1 MEHTVRAMCR
11 VYGVTASGYYA
22 WRRRRVSRRRFGAA
36 VLLNEIRRVH
46 RSSGQTYGSP
56 RIAAVLRAQGYRCGR
71 HRVARLMRQH
81 GIRARIMR
89 VYRRA
94 PGVHEFFEGI
104 QNARLKMIPIRM
116 NQIWVADLTY
126 LRVGR
131 RYWYLAA
138 VMDLYSRRIV
148 GWALGAQ
155 RNVDLTRRAL
165 RRALQRRGAPR
176 GLIFHTDRGSEYG
189 AYRYRRVLERYGV
202 VQSMNRPRHA
212 EDNNHMESFFHTLKA
227 DVIHGHTFD
236 APPQLHGALRR
247 YIDGFYNRRRLH
259 SSLGYRS
266 PVDYEK
272 PRA

>member
-1 MEHTVRAMCR
+1 MCR

-22 WRRRRVSRRRFGAA
+22 WRRRRVSRRRLAAA
-36 VLLNEIRRVH
+36 VLLQEIRRIH
-46 RSSGQTYGSP
+46 RASGQTYGSP
-56 RIAAVLRAQGYRCGR
+56 RIVEALRSQGYRCGR
-71 HRVARLMRQH
+71 HRIARLMRQH

-94 PGVHEFFEGI
+94 PGVHDFYEGI
-104 QNARLKMIPIRM
+104 QNARLKQIPIRI
-116 NQIWVADLTY
+116 NQIWVADLTC

-155 RNVDLTRRAL
+155 RNVDLTRRAV
-165 RRALQRRGAPR
+165 RRALRRRAAPR

-189 AYRYRRVLERYGV
+189 AYRYRRLLQRYGV

-212 EDNNHMESFFHTLKA
+212 EDNNHMESFFHSLKA
-227 DVIHGHTFD
+227 DIIHGNSFES
-236 APPQLHGALRR
+236 PSQLRGCVSR
-247 YIDGFYNRRRLH
+247 YIGGFYNRRRLH

-266 PVDYEK
+266 PADYEK
-272 PRA
+272 VRA